1 MPTIPW
7 RFSHSYAAL
16 PAVLFADVTP
26 TPVADPRMV
35 VFNHEL
41 AEQVLQLGLAEP
53 AEQYAAELSG
63 TLMPAGAR
71 PLAQAYAGHQ
81 FGHFTMLG
89 DGRAILLGEHS
100 GRAGSSFDI
109 QLKGAGRTP
118 YSRGGDGRAALAPM
132 LREFIISEGLAAL
145 GVPTTRS
152 LAVVA
157 TGEGVVRRQVEP
169 GAVLTRVARSHCRV
183 GTFEFAAQQRGSAA
197 LQALVDHCITR
208 LYPHLCAPPF
218 SAEPFPALRLL
229 EGVIERQ
236 AALIAQWQ
244 SLGFIH
250 GVMNTDNMAISGESI
265 DFGPCAWMDYF
276 DPGTVYSSIDQLG
289 RYAYRNQPAIAL
301 WNLTRFAEAVLPLL
315 GPDEPAAIQSATAAL
330 GHFEGLYRNAY
341 RTRMAAKLGLH
352 GVRPEDDQLVA
363 RFLAILERR
372 ALDYTTS
379 FRELAG
385 ELSPPRDPAPKGSE
399 EGDGEY
405 TEWLR
410 AWRQRVGEVP
420 LEQTQAVLRSS
431 NPCIVPRNHQ
441 VERVLAAA
449 HAGDLSP
456 LHELLSAIRSPYCTD
471 DTASGCLGSAG
482 GCSERCAAGTP
493 WRAQYVQPPSR
504 EFARSYATFCGT

>member
-1 MPTIPW
+1 
-7 RFSHSYAAL
+7 
-16 PAVLFADVTP
+16 
-26 TPVADPRMV
+26 
-35 VFNHEL
+35 
-41 AEQVLQLGLAEP
+41 
-53 AEQYAAELSG
+53 
-63 TLMPAGAR
+63 
-71 PLAQAYAGHQ
+71 
-81 FGHFTMLG
+81 
-89 DGRAILLGEHS
+89 
-100 GRAGSSFDI
+100 
-109 QLKGAGRTP
+109 
-118 YSRGGDGRAALAPM
+118 M

-157 TGEGVVRRQVEP
+157 SGEGVVRRQVEP

-183 GTFEFAAQQRGSAA
+183 GTFEFAAQQRDPAV

-208 LYPHLCAPPF
+208 LYPQLCAPPV
-218 SAEPFPALRLL
+218 SAEPYPALRLL

-236 AALIAQWQ
+236 AGLVAQWQ

-276 DPGTVYSSIDQLG
+276 DPATVYSSIDQLG

-301 WNLTRFAEAVLPLL
+301 GR
-315 GPDEPAAIQSATAAL
+315 
-330 GHFEGLYRNAY
+330 FEGVYHSAY
-341 RTRMAAKLGLH
+341 RALMAAKLGVH
-352 GVRPEDDQLVA
+352 DVRPEDDQLVGG
-363 RFLAILERR
+363 FLALLQRR

-379 FRELAG
+379 FRALAA
-385 ELSPPRDPAPKGSE
+385 ELSPPRDPAPKGG
-399 EGDGEY
+399 EGGDEEY

-420 LEQTQAVLRSS
+420 LEQTQALLRRS

-449 HAGDLSP
+449 NGGDLSP
-456 LHELLSAIRSPYCTD
+456 LQELLRAIRSPYCTD

-482 GCSERCAAGTP
+482 GCSERCAAGAP